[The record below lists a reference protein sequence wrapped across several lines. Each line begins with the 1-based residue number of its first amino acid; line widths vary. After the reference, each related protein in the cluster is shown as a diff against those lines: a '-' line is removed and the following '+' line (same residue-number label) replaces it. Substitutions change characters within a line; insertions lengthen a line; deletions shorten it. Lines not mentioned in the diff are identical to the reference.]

1 MGLPVCLAFA
11 DGLLDQVDGGMVL
24 VGSDFVTNQ
33 VPHTFL
39 RVQFR
44 MIRRQVLDF
53 DVGTGVKELLNPFA
67 LVPRS
72 PVDVEVDFRFPDS
85 MAEVV

>member
-1 MGLPVCLAFA
+1 VPLAFA
-11 DGLLDQVDGGMVL
+11 DGVLDQVDGGMIL

-44 MIRRQVLDF
+44 MIRRQVLKF
-53 DVGTGVKELLNPFA
+53 DGEMGVEELLDPFA

-72 PVDVEVDFRFPDS
+72 PVNVEVDFRFVDS

>member
-1 MGLPVCLAFA
+1 MPLAFA
-11 DGLLDQVDGGMVL
+11 DGVLDQVDGGMIL

-39 RVQFR
+39 SVQFR
-44 MIRRQVLDF
+44 MIRRQVLKF
-53 DVGTGVKELLNPFA
+53 YGGMGVEELLDPFA

-72 PVDVEVDFRFPDS
+72 PVNVEVEFCFANS
-85 MAEVV
+85 MAEVI

>member
-1 MGLPVCLAFA
+1 MAFA
-11 DGLLDQVDGGMVL
+11 DGVLDQVDGGMIL

-39 RVQFR
+39 SVQFR
-44 MIRRQVLDF
+44 MIRRQVLKF
-53 DVGTGVKELLNPFA
+53 YGGMGVEELLDPFP

-72 PVDVEVDFRFPDS
+72 PVNVEVEFCFANS
-85 MAEVV
+85 MAEVI